1 MASEQG
7 DVTLL
12 LGELRQGHRD
22 AEAKLFQLVYDEL
35 HRLAKHY
42 MRGERPGHSLQA
54 TALVHEAYLR
64 LTRINDVDW
73 QGRSHFFAVSAQA
86 MRRILVD
93 HARARCADRRGGPQ
107 EKVSLDEALV
117 VSFERPEQ
125 FIALDEAL
133 NRLAELDARQA
144 RIVELRFFGGLSEEE
159 AAAVLG
165 ISARTVKRDWQMAKA
180 WLLKELG
187 G

>member
-1 MASEQG
+1 LESEQG
-7 DVTLL
+7 EVTLL
-12 LGELRQGHRD
+12 LGELKHGHRD
-22 AEAKLFQLVYDEL
+22 AEAKLFPLVYDEL
-35 HRLAKHY
+35 RRLAAHY

-73 QGRSHFFAVSAQA
+73 QGRSHFFAVAAQA

-107 EKVSLDEALV
+107 EKISLDEALV
-117 VSFERPEQ
+117 ISFDRPEL
-125 FIALDEAL
+125 FIALDDAL
-133 NRLAELDARQA
+133 NRFAEVYPRAAR
-144 RIVELRFFGGLSEEE
+144 VVDLRFFGGLKEEE

-165 ISARTVKRDWQMAKA
+165 VSVKTVKRDWEFAKA
-180 WLLKELG
+180 WLLKDLG